1 MLNWLSIEDEIR
13 KEEEKEA
20 RRRLQQMSWRK

>member
-1 MLNWLSIEDEIR
+1 MLNWLSIEDEIN
-13 KEEEKEA
+13 KEQEKED